1 MEDKNNSVRPK
12 GGFLKL
18 VIITAIVIVITWA
31 IGKGIL
37 TLISS
42 VKQM

>member
-1 MEDKNNSVRPK
+1 MADKNKSLQS
-12 GGFLKL
+12 GIGSLKPF
-18 VIITAIVIVITWA
+18 IIAAIIIAIAWV
-31 IGKGIL
+31 IGKGVL

>member
-1 MEDKNNSVRPK
+1 MADKNNSLQKR
-12 GGFLKL
+12 GGFLKPL
-18 VIITAIVIVITWA
+18 FIAAIIIAIAWI
-31 IGKGIL
+31 IGKGVL